1 MRYPNPNILVYIGM
15 ADAYAAACEYLLSV
29 PWERRVYEQCL
40 QFRGYVRHPRHLG
53 LKPSCYTDD
62 TEMSVANARVL
73 IENDP
78 PYIPLMF
85 ANYYVREFE
94 RGGRREGY
102 ARGFQKFLESV
113 RSGEEFL
120 GKIRSGSTKNGAAM
134 RAVPFGTLR
143 TPKET
148 MEVATLQARITHDTR
163 EGRFSARAVALMAH
177 FALYEEA
184 PLSDVASYCLREM
197 PAEDVEQFGY
207 VFQNPWPENKPVKD
221 SKETPVA
228 ISTVHAVAHFVRTA
242 RSLMDI
248 LERVIRM
255 GGDTDSVAAIAWGI
269 ASARFRN
276 ERLPEFLERD
286 LEQGN
291 PATGVACLRDIGE
304 KLMRRFA

>member
-1 MRYPNPNILVYIGM
+1 MRYPNPDMLLYIGM

-29 PWERRVYEQCL
+29 PWERRVCEQCL
-40 QFRGYVRHPRHLG
+40 TFRGYVRHPRHLG
-53 LKPSCYTDD
+53 LEPSCYTDD

-78 PYIPLMF
+78 PYTPLMF
-85 ANYYVREFE
+85 AHYYVREFQ

-113 RSGEEFL
+113 KSGKEFL
-120 GKIRSGSTKNGAAM
+120 DRIRPGSTKNGAAM
-134 RAVPFGTLR
+134 RAVPFGALR
-143 TPKET
+143 TPEET
-148 MEVATLQARITHDTR
+148 MEVATLQARITHDTP

-177 FALYEEA
+177 FVLYEEA
-184 PLSDVASYCLREM
+184 PLSDIASYCLREM
-197 PAEDVEQFGY
+197 SVEDVKQFGY

-221 SKETPVA
+221 SEETPVA
-228 ISTVHAVAHFVRTA
+228 ISTVHAVAYLVRTA

-269 ASARFRN
+269 ASARFQD
-276 ERLPEFLERD
+276 ERLPEFFERD
-286 LEQGN
+286 LEQGSS
-291 PATGVACLRDIGE
+291 ATGSAYLRKVGE
-304 KLMRRFA
+304 DLMRRFA